1 MFLQLKNI
9 SFSYG
14 DNREKKILNEIS
26 FSVERGKTIAIVGSS
41 GSGKSTILRL
51 ISGILPNK
59 NDSVSGEI
67 VIDEKLPH
75 DYLEQGKL
83 GFMFQKPS
91 LFPNYT
97 VKENI
102 EIPFKIKQLSG
113 DIEKIIETVGLK
125 EYQNYLP
132 RQLSGGMKTRVSLAR
147 SFSTNPEL
155 LLLDEPFSSLDVA
168 WKDVLY
174 YELRQLVDKFNTTV
188 VLVTH
193 DIEEA
198 IKLGDTIICL
208 GIDGKVI
215 LEKKNTKESEL
226 YSLIEDTIVKDH
238 KLRKEYEK
246 NF

>member
-1 MFLQLKNI
+1 MFLSLKNV

-14 DNREKKILNEIS
+14 DNQEKKILKDIS
-26 FSVERGKTIAIVGSS
+26 FSVERGKTIVIVGSS

-59 NDSVSGEI
+59 NDLVSGEI
-67 VIDEKLPH
+67 IIDEKLPH
-75 DYLEQGKL
+75 NYLNQGKL
-83 GFMFQKPS
+83 GFMFQKPN
-91 LFPNYT
+91 LFPNYN

-102 EIPFKIKQLSG
+102 EIPFKINQIDG

-125 EYQNYLP
+125 KYQNYLP

-174 YELRQLVDKFNTTV
+174 YELRQLIDKFNTTV

-208 GIDGKVI
+208 GIDGKII
-215 LEKKNTKESEL
+215 LQKENTKESDL
-226 YSLIEDTIVKDH
+226 YSLIEDTIIKDH